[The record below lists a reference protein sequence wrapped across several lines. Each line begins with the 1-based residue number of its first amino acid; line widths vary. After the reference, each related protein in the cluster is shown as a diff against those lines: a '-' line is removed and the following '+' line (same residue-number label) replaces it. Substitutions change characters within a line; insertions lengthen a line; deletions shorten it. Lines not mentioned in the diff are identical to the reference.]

1 MPISKIVGEYEVY
14 TRGDPNHF
22 RDLPEDI
29 QEKSLIWLKA
39 NVLPRKTPLLQHG
52 SYGLKHLLHAGTDIY
67 MTNNQFKEAML
78 LCGFKPVNEY
88 EWRWCYCIS
97 KKSPIFKRRKDGR
110 TGLLMPECV
119 IGFRPDYP
127 EFL

>member
-29 QEKSLIWLKA
+29 QEISLIWLKA
-39 NVLPRKTPLLQHG
+39 NVLSRKTPLLQHS

-88 EWRWCYCIS
+88 EWRWLVLLHQQKITNLQ
-97 KKSPIFKRRKDGR
+97 KTRRWQNR
-110 TGLLMPECV
+110 
-119 IGFRPDYP
+119 IANA
-127 EFL
+127 